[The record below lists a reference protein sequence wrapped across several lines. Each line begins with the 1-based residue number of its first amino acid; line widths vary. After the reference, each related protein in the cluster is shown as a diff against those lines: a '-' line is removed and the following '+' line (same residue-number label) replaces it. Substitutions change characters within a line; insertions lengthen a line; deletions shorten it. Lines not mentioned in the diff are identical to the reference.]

1 MGEMGRMGLRV
12 RFTVWFRVVAGTRG
26 GRDAWLDGTRRVVG
40 WVAVTQSP
48 CHLVTLSPSHPVTQ
62 SPCHPIQPDRCFEIA
77 SESDRLTR
85 SSGLFAS

>member
-62 SPCHPIQPDRCFEIA
+62 SPCHPVTLFSQIDALKLPV
-77 SESDRLTR
+77 SLT
-85 SSGLFAS
+85 A